1 MKTEDKKIKRTE
13 HISFYCS
20 PKLKKRIVAV
30 SEEVKE
36 SLSWTVRKLIL
47 VGFKKREEEGVLE
60 HEQ

>member
-20 PKLKKRIVAV
+20 PKLKNRIVDV
-30 SEEVKE
+30 SGEVNE

-47 VGFKKREEEGVLE
+47 VGFKKMEEEGVFD
-60 HEQ
+60 EQ